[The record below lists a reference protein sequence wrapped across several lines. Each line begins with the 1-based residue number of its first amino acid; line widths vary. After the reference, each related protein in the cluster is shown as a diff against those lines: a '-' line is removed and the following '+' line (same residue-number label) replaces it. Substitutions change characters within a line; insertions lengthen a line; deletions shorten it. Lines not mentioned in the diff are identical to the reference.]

1 MGLFKKKQVDLNN
14 RSMTS
19 SNLPSFPRYPEGSE
33 EPREIRPRPMPSL
46 PPLPKISMPIE
57 EEPEEE
63 PSFEEP
69 KEEPGYRVPEFE
81 EFQTPIRRPLKPMLG
96 ESIMKP
102 KMFSEHVTNDS
113 KPIFVKLEK
122 YRSAINN
129 INELKRKIREAEELI
144 EEIEKIKSQ
153 EDREFSNWQKHIS
166 DIKARLLEIDRNLF
180 EV

>member
-1 MGLFKKKQVDLNN
+1 MGLFKKKQVDLDNKG
-14 RSMTS
+14 MTS
-19 SNLPSFPRYPEGSE
+19 SSLPSFPKYSEGSE
-33 EPREIRPRPMPSL
+33 ESREIRPRPMPSL

-57 EEPEEE
+57 EETP
-63 PSFEEP
+63 FEEP
-69 KEEPGYRVPEFE
+69 KEEQGYRVPEFE
-81 EFQTPIRRPLKPMLG
+81 EFQAPIRRPLKPMLG
-96 ESIMKP
+96 ESIMRP
-102 KMFSEHVTNDS
+102 KMFSEHITNDS

-129 INELKRKIREAEELI
+129 ISELRRKIREAEELI